1 MQTQYEEGEIITSKC
16 EKLEEI
22 DSESSLRSLV
32 IVYYILK
39 SDTNGNERVKKPY
52 LDEMSSLEY
61 VCPFYNFLGKCT

>member
-32 IVYYILK
+32 LLNYII
-39 SDTNGNERVKKPY
+39 E
-52 LDEMSSLEY
+52 
-61 VCPFYNFLGKCT
+61 